1 MAVRPTASRQAAAR
15 ASVGGRTIS
24 HTAKATPAAI
34 RSPTAAQCPGIP
46 VSASRCPG
54 SGLAAGVLYLVRP
67 SGNSTVFCRNA
78 YGSASPAGAS
88 KTVSAIAITIVAA
101 AKRQALLIP
110 SRAASIVV
118 NTGTAGQAVA
128 FIAAATP
135 RAAAA
140 RYRPDG
146 RAISAS
152 VKNISAITGG
162 SVIPSASGN
171 AITGEA
177 AMNTVDSS
185 TPCRQSSQCRCG
197 AATLN
202 AAKISA
208 MDTAVS
214 HTRGSPNSPVA
225 PSALG
230 IPNSAMTG
238 RYGL

>member
-1 MAVRPTASRQAAAR
+1 MV
-15 ASVGGRTIS
+15 
-24 HTAKATPAAI
+24 
-34 RSPTAAQCPGIP
+34 SP
-46 VSASRCPG
+46 
-54 SGLAAGVLYLVRP
+54 
-67 SGNSTVFCRNA
+67 
-78 YGSASPAGAS
+78 
-88 KTVSAIAITIVAA
+88 IAITTVAA
-101 AKRQALLIP
+101 ANRQAFLAP
-110 SRAASIVV
+110 SRAASIAVK
-118 NTGTAGQAVA
+118 TGTAGQAVA
-128 FIAAATP
+128 FMAHATP

-140 RYRPDG
+140 RISPDG

-152 VKNISAITGG
+152 VRNISAITGG
-162 SVIPSASGN
+162 SVIPTASGN

-185 TPCRQSSQCRCG
+185 TPCRQPSQCRCG

-202 AAKISA
+202 AAKINA